1 LTGEEEAKLLSATP
15 PMLRSMIIAAL
26 DTGMRRGEM
35 LALRFADIDLERLLI
50 TLRGSTTTSDKTRFV
65 PIPTERLR
73 AVLGRLRLDAAGE
86 KKPIKALVFSD
97 EVGGGVGSFR
107 RAWVTAVLKAHDVDV
122 KWCAD
127 RGYRHLTPEC
137 EEAFRKLALHWHD
150 LRPEYASWLVEHGV
164 PLAQVRDLLGHA
176 SITTIERY
184 DNQKLEN
191 LQASAAKLE
200 AGKIFAPSPSTT
212 TQPAPPRRDPWDAR
226 LGTADAAPLCCGA
239 SGIFFR
245 ISLTVPTIVCSRS
258 LSKGAPALGMP
269 SSSCRPP

>member
-1 LTGEEEAKLLSATP
+1 VA
-15 PMLRSMIIAAL
+15 
-26 DTGMRRGEM
+26 
-35 LALRFADIDLERLLI
+35 F
-50 TLRGSTTTSDKTRFV
+50 
-65 PIPTERLR
+65 
-73 AVLGRLRLDAAGE
+73 LGWLRLDAAGE
-86 KKPIKALVFSD
+86 KKPIEALVFSD

-107 RAWVTAVLKAHDVDV
+107 RAWVTAVLKANDVDV

-137 EEAFRKLALHWHD
+137 EEAFGKLPLHWHD
-150 LRPEYASWLVEHGV
+150 LRHEYASRLVQRGV

-176 SITTIERY
+176 SITTTERY

-191 LQASAAKLE
+191 LQASATKLE
-200 AGKIFAPSPSTT
+200 EGKILAPSPSTT

-226 LGTADAAPLCCGA
+226 LGTADAAPLRGCA

-245 ISLTVPTIVCSRS
+245 VFSLTAPTIVCSRS